1 MFFGYSDILTFLIA
15 LVAIVLSIMLHEVAH
30 GLVALWNGDDT
41 AKRAGRL
48 NLNPVSHFDP
58 VGFLMLIF
66 LRFGYAKPVPV
77 NPYNFKNR
85 KVGMFTVSVA
95 GVTLNLILAFFCY
108 PLYVV
113 CSKINYLS
121 TFLLYMVVVNLNLA
135 AFNLLPLYPLDGYR
149 ILNCFIPETNKFMS
163 FLKNYSR
170 YILIFLLALGIIRDV
185 LDLPLWFDPLSW
197 LLNKIMEFFLNAFDA
212 FWGLFIR

>member
-108 PLYVV
+108 PLFVV
-113 CSKINYLS
+113 CSEINYLS

-212 FWGLFIR
+212 FWELFIR

>member
-108 PLYVV
+108 PLFVV
-113 CSKINYLS
+113 CSEINYLS

-197 LLNKIMEFFLNAFDA
+197 LLNKIMEVFLNAFDA
-212 FWGLFIR
+212 FWELFIR

>member
-108 PLYVV
+108 PLFVV
-113 CSKINYLS
+113 CSEINYLRI
-121 TFLLYMVVVNLNLA
+121 FLLYMVVVNLNLA

-197 LLNKIMEFFLNAFDA
+197 LLNKIMEFFINAFDA

>member
-1 MFFGYSDILTFLIA
+1 
-15 LVAIVLSIMLHEVAH
+15 
-30 GLVALWNGDDT
+30 
-41 AKRAGRL
+41 
-48 NLNPVSHFDP
+48 
-58 VGFLMLIF
+58 MLIF

-108 PLYVV
+108 PLFVV
-113 CSKINYLS
+113 CSEISYLN

>member
-113 CSKINYLS
+113 CSEINYLS

>member
-85 KVGMFTVSVA
+85 KAGMFTVSVA

-113 CSKINYLS
+113 CSEINY
-121 TFLLYMVVVNLNLA
+121 LLYMVVVNLNLA

-197 LLNKIMEFFLNAFDA
+197 LLNKIMEVFLNAFDA

>member
-1 MFFGYSDILTFLIA
+1 MFGYSDILTFLIA

-85 KVGMFTVSVA
+85 KVGMFTVSIA
-95 GVTLNLILAFFCY
+95 GVTLNLLLAFFCY

-113 CSKINYLS
+113 CSGIAYLN
-121 TFLLYMVVVNLNLA
+121 TFLLYMVVINLNLA

-149 ILNCFIPETNKFMS
+149 ILSCFISENNKFMS
-163 FLKNYSR
+163 FLKKYSR

-185 LDLPLWFDPLSW
+185 LGLPLWFDPLSW
-197 LLNKIMEFFLNAFDA
+197 LLNKIMNFFLNVFGA

>member
-108 PLYVV
+108 PLFVV
-113 CSKINYLS
+113 CSEINYLS

-149 ILNCFIPETNKFMS
+149 ILNCFISETNKFMS

>member
-108 PLYVV
+108 PLFVV
-113 CSKINYLS
+113 CSEINHLN

>member
-108 PLYVV
+108 PLFVV
-113 CSKINYLS
+113 CSEIPYLS

-163 FLKNYSR
+163 FLKSYSR

>member
-77 NPYNFKNR
+77 NPYNFKNK

-108 PLYVV
+108 PLFVV
-113 CSKINYLS
+113 CSEINYLS

-197 LLNKIMEFFLNAFDA
+197 LLNKIMEFFIDAFDA

>member
-95 GVTLNLILAFFCY
+95 GVTLNLILAFFCC

-113 CSKINYLS
+113 CSEINYLK
-121 TFLLYMVVVNLNLA
+121 TFLLYMVVINLNLA

-197 LLNKIMEFFLNAFDA
+197 LLNKIMEFFRNAFDA

>member
-108 PLYVV
+108 VRCLQRNKLSQYVFTLYGCRQSQPCRIQFAAFISFGRIQNFKLFYSGNQQIHEFFEKLQPLYTD
-113 CSKINYLS
+113 I
-121 TFLLYMVVVNLNLA
+121 LA
-135 AFNLLPLYPLDGYR
+135 CARNNTRRARFA
-149 ILNCFIPETNKFMS
+149 
-163 FLKNYSR
+163 
-170 YILIFLLALGIIRDV
+170 ALV
-185 LDLPLWFDPLSW
+185 
-197 LLNKIMEFFLNAFDA
+197 
-212 FWGLFIR
+212 

>member
-95 GVTLNLILAFFCY
+95 GVTLNLILAYFCY

-113 CSKINYLS
+113 CSEINYLS

-197 LLNKIMEFFLNAFDA
+197 LLNKIMEFFIDAFDA

>member
-108 PLYVV
+108 PLFVV
-113 CSKINYLS
+113 CSEIKYLN

>member
-1 MFFGYSDILTFLIA
+1 MFFGYNDILTFLIA

-95 GVTLNLILAFFCY
+95 GVTLNLILAYFCY

-113 CSKINYLS
+113 CSEINYLS

-197 LLNKIMEFFLNAFDA
+197 LLNKIMEFFRDAFDA

>member
-108 PLYVV
+108 PLFVV
-113 CSKINYLS
+113 CSEINYLS

-185 LDLPLWFDPLSW
+185 LDLSLWFDPLSW
-197 LLNKIMEFFLNAFDA
+197 LLNKIMEFFINAFDA